1 MEGRGKRVA
10 PLVAG
15 LVLCV
20 ALTAGLGYAA
30 EGGSTINACKTKV
43 LGYVRVVSASAR
55 CRKNESA
62 LSWNTV
68 GPKGDAG
75 PPGAPGAAGPAGPAG
90 ATGPAGPAGPAG
102 ATGADGAPGPA
113 GPQGPKGDP
122 GQGIEEIGDLSGVGC
137 STHDATDGEIMVD
150 VADDDTITLTCVP
163 DDGSPPPPPPPPP
176 GSAKLMLN
184 EVDYDQVGADHDGF
198 VELYNVGDAAA
209 DLTGIAV
216 SPVNGGD
223 GSEYGRKALTG
234 SLAAG
239 EYLVVEVELQNGAPD
254 GVALVD
260 LPTKTLIDA
269 LSYEGAITAATI
281 DGTTYNL
288 VEGIVLD
295 DTMVDSNTVEG
306 SLSRIPNGTD
316 TNNSAT
322 DWAFTTTV
330 TRGAANV
337 ATS

>member
-1 MEGRGKRVA
+1 MAGRRKRIA
-10 PLVAG
+10 PLIAG

-30 EGGSTINACKTKV
+30 EGGTTINACKTKV
-43 LGYVRVVSASAR
+43 LGSVRVVSATAK

-75 PPGAPGAAGPAGPAG
+75 PPGIPGAAGPAGPAG
-90 ATGPAGPAGPAG
+90 SPGPAGPAGPAG
-102 ATGADGAPGPA
+102 AKGADGAAGPA

-137 STHDATDGEIMVD
+137 STHDAGDGEIMVD
-150 VADDDTITLTCVP
+150 IADDDTVTLTCVA
-163 DDGSPPPPPPPPP
+163 GEGEPPPPPPPD

-184 EVDYDQVGADHDGF
+184 EVDYDQVGADHDEF
-198 VELYNVGDAAA
+198 VEIYNAGDGVA

-223 GSEYGRKALTG
+223 GAEYNRKALTG
-234 SLAAG
+234 TLAAG
-239 EYLVVEVELQNGAPD
+239 AYLVVDVTLQNGSPD
-254 GVALVD
+254 GVALVN
-260 LPTKTLIDA
+260 LTTKTLIDA

-281 DGTTYNL
+281 DGTTYDL
-288 VEGIVLD
+288 TEGITI
-295 DTMVDSNTVEG
+295 DTTADSSAVEG
-306 SLSRIPNGTD
+306 SLSRIPDGTD

-322 DWAFTTTV
+322 DWAFTTTG

-337 ATS
+337 ATG

>member
-1 MEGRGKRVA
+1 MAQGRSRRVW
-10 PLVAG
+10 PLLAA
-15 LVLCV
+15 LLACL

-30 EGGSTINACKTKV
+30 DTTPATINACKTKV
-43 LGYVRVVSASAR
+43 LGYVRVVTTAGK

-75 PPGAPGAAGPAGPAG
+75 PPGPAGAAGQAGPG
-90 ATGPAGPAGPAG
+90 GPAGPAGPAG
-102 ATGADGAPGPA
+102 SKGADGAPGPA

-122 GQGIEEIGDLSGVGC
+122 GEGIQEIGELSGTGC
-137 STHDATDGEIMVD
+137 STHDDKDGEVMVD
-150 VADDDTITLTCVP
+150 VAGDDTITLTCVA
-163 DDGSPPPPPPPPP
+163 DDGGPPPPPPPP
-176 GSAKLMLN
+176 GGAKLVIN
-184 EVDYDQVGADHDGF
+184 EVDYDQVGADHDEF
-198 VELYNVGDAAA
+198 VEIYNKGDAAA
-209 DLTGIAV
+209 DLTGIAL

-223 GSEYGRKALTG
+223 GSEYSRKPLTG
-234 SLAAG
+234 TLAAG
-239 EYLVVEVELQNGAPD
+239 AYLVVDVTMQNGAPD
-254 GVALVD
+254 GLALVN
-260 LPTKTLIDA
+260 LTTKTLIDA

-288 VEGIVLD
+288 VEGIVI
-295 DTMVDSNTVEG
+295 DTLADSNTAEG

-316 TNNSAT
+316 TNNTAT